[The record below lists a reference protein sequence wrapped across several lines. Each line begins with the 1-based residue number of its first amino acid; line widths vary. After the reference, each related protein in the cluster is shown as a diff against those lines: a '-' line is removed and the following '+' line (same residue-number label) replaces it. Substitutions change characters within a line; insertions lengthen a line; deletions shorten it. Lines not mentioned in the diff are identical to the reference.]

1 MDWFVLL
8 TYFDRKK
15 GPIIFL
21 SYPEQTLK
29 NENCLFIA
37 NLMDQINSEEFFSYS
52 FNHYHTLNYYFEINS
67 YWARGN
73 KELLM
78 LSSVFDHQP
87 SFETEKTV
95 FSLCIE
101 FSEWLKLKDGIF
113 AAFYSNDEIPD
124 QNGNENIALNRY
136 YVKMWLKE
144 FYWTIKE
151 EIQDKLE
158 EENITLL
165 LDKNDVLETLDYL
178 SKGPVS
184 LKSLKT
190 WYVKRFHEKNFHKMI
205 LDLLKSHM
213 IDIPKIDGKK
223 KPPFLV
229 YISKEIKSI
238 IKLII
243 AKNKLIKQF
252 LQNNHKFQPFE
263 KETQELH
270 NFLNRVLSK
279 SRISISEK

>member
-1 MDWFVLL
+1 MDWFILL
-8 TYFDRKK
+8 TYFDRTI
-15 GPIIFL
+15 GPRIFS
-21 SYPEQTLK
+21 SYPDQSLK
-29 NENCLFIA
+29 HENYLFIA

-52 FNHYHTLNYYFEINS
+52 FKNYYTLNYYFEIDS

-78 LSSVFDHQP
+78 LSSVFNHQP
-87 SFETEKTV
+87 SFETEKTI

-101 FSEWLKLKDGIF
+101 FSEWLKLKEGIF
-113 AAFYSNDEIPD
+113 AAFYANDEFSN
-124 QNGNENIALNRY
+124 QNGNENRSLNED
-136 YVKMWLKE
+136 YVKTWLNE

-151 EIQDKLE
+151 EIQDKLN

-165 LDKNDVLETLDYL
+165 LDKIDVLEILNYL
-178 SKGPVS
+178 SKPPVS
-184 LKSLKT
+184 LKSLKA
-190 WYVKRFHEKNFHKMI
+190 WYDKRFHDKNFHKII
-205 LDLLKSHM
+205 LALLKSRM

-229 YISKEIKSI
+229 CISKEIKSI
-238 IKLII
+238 VKLII

-252 LQNNHKFQPFE
+252 LQNNFKFQPFE

-270 NFLNRVLSK
+270 NFLNHLFSK
-279 SRISISEK
+279 SQIPISEK